1 MIATHI
7 DGLNDKNACVP
18 RPGRLDSLLGLIDL
32 YTLGFA
38 RHPGAQTDTLHT
50 KFRAAVVARCVLDIV
65 PASHESPDPATWAL
79 MTATTTVRADKGK
92 PVVSTWERSL
102 SPKERL
108 DDGRPA

>member
-1 MIATHI
+1 LIATHI

-50 KFRAAVVARCVLDIV
+50 KFRAEVEARCVPDIV
-65 PASHESPDPATWAL
+65 PANRESLDPATWAL
-79 MTATTTVRADKGK
+79 KTATVRAEKGK

>member
-50 KFRAAVVARCVLDIV
+50 KFRAEVEARCVPDIV
-65 PASHESPDPATWAL
+65 PANRESLDPATWAL
-79 MTATTTVRADKGK
+79 MTATVRADKGK
-92 PVVSTWERSL
+92 PVVSILERSFSRKDHLAEGGL
-102 SPKERL
+102 S
-108 DDGRPA
+108 